1 MKMIKDSGIKVNKNF
16 RLILGSNEEN
26 GSTDMEYYTSK
37 ESFPPMLFTPDGEFP
52 IISIEKGMIR
62 YDMSCCSDDKNIVSI
77 KGGSVYNAVPET
89 AQAIVAGIS
98 EDDIEVNS
106 AEIHLED
113 KGSTDLG
120 NSTAV
125 QLGSEL
131 KTTAASY
138 LDISADITVHL
149 GRGIGLAGNGGIP
162 YRRSVRQSFTVE
174 RRWEVA

>member
-1 MKMIKDSGIKVNKNF
+1 MRFQQLRGQTTVEFAFAGIW
-16 RLILGSNEEN
+16 LILLMMAVLCFGFITFQKSSFDYQVSHMADELPS
-26 GSTDMEYYTSK
+26 GW
-37 ESFPPMLFTPDGEFP
+37 ESMNA
-52 IISIEKGMIR
+52 KR
-62 YDMSCCSDDKNIVSI
+62 VVKNC
-77 KGGSVYNAVPET
+77 
-89 AQAIVAGIS
+89 VAAASGLS

-131 KTTAASY
+131 KTTTASY

-149 GRGIGLAGNGGIP
+149 GRGIGLAGAGGIP

>member
-1 MKMIKDSGIKVNKNF
+1 MDAKQVVKRCVAAASG
-16 RLILGSNEEN
+16 L
-26 GSTDMEYYTSK
+26 
-37 ESFPPMLFTPDGEFP
+37 
-52 IISIEKGMIR
+52 
-62 YDMSCCSDDKNIVSI
+62 
-77 KGGSVYNAVPET
+77 
-89 AQAIVAGIS
+89 S
-98 EDDIEVNS
+98 EDDVEVNS

-131 KTTAASY
+131 KTTTASY

-149 GRGIGLAGNGGIP
+149 GRGIGFGGAGGIP
-162 YRRSVRQSFTVE
+162 YRRSVKQVLTVE

>member
-1 MKMIKDSGIKVNKNF
+1 MRFHQLRGQTTVEFAFAGIW
-16 RLILGSNEEN
+16 LILLMMAVLCFGFIAFQKSSFDYQVSHMADELPS
-26 GSTDMEYYTSK
+26 GW
-37 ESFPPMLFTPDGEFP
+37 ESMDA
-52 IISIEKGMIR
+52 KR
-62 YDMSCCSDDKNIVSI
+62 VVKSC
-77 KGGSVYNAVPET
+77 
-89 AQAIVAGIS
+89 VAAASGLS
-98 EDDIEVNS
+98 EDDIEVSS
-106 AEIHLED
+106 AEIHLEN

-131 KTTAASY
+131 KTTTASY

-149 GRGIGLAGNGGIP
+149 GRGIGFAGAGGIP

>member
-1 MKMIKDSGIKVNKNF
+1 MRFRTPSGQTTV
-16 RLILGSNEEN
+16 
-26 GSTDMEYYTSK
+26 
-37 ESFPPMLFTPDGEFP
+37 EF
-52 IISIEKGMIR
+52 
-62 YDMSCCSDDKNIVSI
+62 
-77 KGGSVYNAVPET
+77 AF
-89 AQAIVAGIS
+89 AGIWLVLLMMAVLCFGLITFQKSSFDYQVSHMADELPNGWESMDAKQVVKSCVAASSGLS

-113 KGSTDLG
+113 MSSTDRG

-131 KTTAASY
+131 KTTTASY
-138 LDISADITVHL
+138 LDISADITVRL

-162 YRRSVRQSFTVE
+162 YRRSVKQSFTVE

>member
-1 MKMIKDSGIKVNKNF
+1 MGVYGCQAGREELRRGRSG
-16 RLILGSNEEN
+16 L
-26 GSTDMEYYTSK
+26 
-37 ESFPPMLFTPDGEFP
+37 
-52 IISIEKGMIR
+52 
-62 YDMSCCSDDKNIVSI
+62 
-77 KGGSVYNAVPET
+77 
-89 AQAIVAGIS
+89 S

>member
-1 MKMIKDSGIKVNKNF
+1 MRF
-16 RLILGSNEEN
+16 RQLRGQTTVE
-26 GSTDMEYYTSK
+26 
-37 ESFPPMLFTPDGEFP
+37 FTF
-52 IISIEKGMIR
+52 
-62 YDMSCCSDDKNIVSI
+62 
-77 KGGSVYNAVPET
+77 
-89 AQAIVAGIS
+89 AGIWLVLLMMAVLCFGFIKFQKSSFDYQVSHMADELPNGWESMDAKQVVKSCVAAASGLS

-131 KTTAASY
+131 KTTTASY

-149 GRGIGLAGNGGIP
+149 GRGIGFAGAGGIP

>member
-1 MKMIKDSGIKVNKNF
+1 MRFHRLRGQTTVEFAFAGIW
-16 RLILGSNEEN
+16 LILLMMAVLCFGFITFQKSSFDYQVSHMADELPS
-26 GSTDMEYYTSK
+26 GW
-37 ESFPPMLFTPDGEFP
+37 ESMDA
-52 IISIEKGMIR
+52 KR
-62 YDMSCCSDDKNIVSI
+62 VVKSC
-77 KGGSVYNAVPET
+77 
-89 AQAIVAGIS
+89 VAAASGLS

-131 KTTAASY
+131 KTTTASY

-149 GRGIGLAGNGGIP
+149 GRGIGFAGAGGIP
-162 YRRSVRQSFTVE
+162 YRRSVGQSFTVE